1 MYKLRIREVKSAS
14 REKREEK
21 KKKVTY
27 SKITRFWEDSEHT
40 SRASYKAVNE
50 KPKKKKNYE
59 CTDTHTRTHTHIVRR
74 CYVPKYVYCHTVT
87 GSFFFGKQSTFGDTL

>member
-1 MYKLRIREVKSAS
+1 MHLGKS
-14 REKREEK
+14 EKKK

-50 KPKKKKNYE
+50 KPKKKKKLRMHR
-59 CTDTHTRTHTHIVRR
+59 HTYTHTHTHRTQMLRPKVCLLSHRHRLVFFRKAEHLRR
-74 CYVPKYVYCHTVT
+74 HAV
-87 GSFFFGKQSTFGDTL
+87 G